1 MGLSCC
7 VCLLLALALAPL
19 GTGAWQCPRIPYSST
34 RNFSVPYVLPSL
46 DAGSPVQ
53 NVAVFTD
60 STAPVAIFVAIR
72 NRILLASPELHL
84 LSVLVTG
91 PVGSTECEICRL
103 CPTTTDGPKDMDNI
117 LLLLDPLEPWLYSC
131 GTAQHGL
138 CYQHQLEVQDGKVA
152 ITATH
157 CLYSAMGNSPASC
170 PDCVAS
176 PLGTSATVVGTSY
189 ASFFYLGSTINSSVA
204 AQYSPQSVSVRRLKG
219 TLDGFSD
226 DFQWLT
232 VLPQYQD
239 NYTIHYVHSFTDG
252 DHVYFLMVQPE
263 RPGSAA
269 YHTRLARLSTHERDL
284 RRYRELVLDCRFESK
299 RRRRRRSGEDDA
311 TRDVAYNVLQAAHAA
326 RPGAR
331 LARDLGIN
339 DTDTVLFGAFAESQP
354 ESRVPQHNSAVCAFP
369 LHLLNQ
375 AMEEGMEKCCGTGH
389 QPLLRG
395 LSFFQPVE
403 YCPHNVNLSA
413 PVTDTSCWNQ
423 PTLVPATS
431 HKVDLF
437 NGQLASVLLTS
448 IFVTALG
455 DVTVAHLGTVEGR
468 IFQMVLQ
475 RSSSYLLTL
484 ANFSLGEPGPVRGAM
499 GLQSH
504 SLFFAASTKVWR
516 LNVTGP
522 GCRHFS
528 TCQRCL
534 RAERFMGCG
543 WCGDGCTHRHECAGP
558 WVQDSCPP
566 VLTDFHPRSAPLQGW
581 TRVTLCGM
589 IFRSHSNPDPHY
601 SPPGTYRVAVGRR
614 GCTVLSGS
622 RNHRCAVVPG
632 AGNSSREGSGA
643 APQPTGD
650 PLSPPRR
657 PLPTSRRK
665 DFVNMLVC
673 VLEPGGP
680 MAVGGPADVVLTV
693 EEPAGPSSFR
703 VQGSATLGG
712 FVFVEPHVSDLHP
725 PFGPRGG
732 GTHLWLRGTHIS
744 AGSSWRVMVNGSECP
759 LIGQPRQGEGAIQC
773 TAPAASGLGAAWVAL
788 WIDGE
793 EFPAPL
799 PFQYRPDPFVSA
811 IVPSCS
817 YEGSMLTIIGTHLD
831 SVYRAKIH
839 FEASGVRTKVT
850 ECEGSQAPERLLCRS
865 PAFPF
870 ESNVEMMASGNLSV
884 LLDSATGR
892 WLFRLHYYPQPK
904 VFPLEQEG
912 APLRLKPG
920 DDEIEVHQLGLDV
933 VASCMNITMM
943 VGGRDCHPN
952 VLKNEVT
959 CRLPRELRLPPAGA
973 PVEVGIPRVGKPPGV
988 PHRIP
993 TEPLLPQICVNGA
1006 CEELGWV
1013 LPPATSL
1020 DLAASLALGTG
1031 VTFLLCCILAAVLL
1045 RWRWRKR
1052 GGMENLE
1059 LLVQPGRGNPPATTQ
1074 RPGVD
1079 YREVLVLPTA
1089 AGPGPVGPR
1098 ARFTSAGA
1106 GAGACAGAGMAG
1118 GGSPVPLLRA
1128 TSCCLEDLR
1137 SELLEEVKDILI
1149 PEERLITHRHQVI
1162 GKGHFGSV
1170 YHGTYTDPLLGDL
1183 HCAIK
1188 SLHRITDVEEV
1199 EEFLREGILMKS
1211 FHHPQVLS
1219 LLGVCLPRHGLPL
1232 VVLPYMRHGDLRH
1245 FIRAQERVGGYPG
1258 AGGTSPKVASLTTP
1272 TLQSPTVK
1280 DLIGFGLQVALG
1292 MEYLA
1297 QKKFVHRDLA
1307 ARNCMLDETLTVKVA
1322 DFGLARD
1329 VFGKEYYSIR
1339 QHRHAKLPVKW
1350 MALESLQTQ
1359 KFTTKSDV
1367 WSFGVLMWELLT
1379 RGASPYPGVDPY
1391 DMARYLLRG
1400 RRLPQPC
1407 HCPDTLYRV
1416 MLSCWAPAPEERP
1429 SFTGLVGELEHVLAT
1444 LEGKHYVNLA
1454 VTYVNLEHGPPFP
1467 PAPPGQLPN
1476 SKDEDE
1482 DNKEEEEE
1490 EEEE

>member
-1 MGLSCC
+1 MGLLCC
-7 VCLLLALALAPL
+7 VCLWLLFTLALL
-19 GTGAWQCPRIPYSST
+19 GAGAWQCPRIPYSST
-34 RNFSVPYVLPSL
+34 RNFSIPYTLPSL
-46 DAGSPVQ
+46 DAGSPIQ

-60 STAPVAIFVAIR
+60 SDSPVAAFVAVR
-72 NRILLASPELHL
+72 NRILLVSPELRL
-84 LSVLVTG
+84 LSVLITG
-91 PVGSTECEICRL
+91 PVGSATCEICRL
-103 CPTTTDGPKDMDNI
+103 CPATADGPEDTDNV

-157 CLYSAMGNSPASC
+157 CLYSAMGNSPAFC
-170 PDCVAS
+170 PDCVVS
-176 PLGTSATVVGTSY
+176 PLGTSATVVATSY
-189 ASFFYLGSTINSSVA
+189 ASDFYLGSTINSSVA
-204 AQYSPQSVSVRRLKG
+204 EWYSPQSVSIRRLKG
-219 TLDGFSD
+219 TLNGFSN

-232 VLPQYQD
+232 VLPQYRN
-239 NYTIHYVHSFTDG
+239 NYTIHYVHSFADG

-263 RPGSAA
+263 RPGSTV

-284 RRYRELVLDCRFESK
+284 RHYRELVLDCRFESK
-299 RRRRRRSGEDDA
+299 RRRRRSGEKDA
-311 TRDVAYNVLQAAHAA
+311 ERDIAYNVLQAAHAA

-354 ESRVPQHNSAVCAFP
+354 ESRVPQENSAVCAFP
-369 LHLLNQ
+369 LRLLNQ
-375 AMEEGMEKCCGTGH
+375 AMEEGMKKCCGTGH

-403 YCPHNVNLSA
+403 YCPQNVNLSA
-413 PVTDTSCWNQ
+413 PVVNTSCWNQ
-423 PTLVPATS
+423 PTLIPAAS

-437 NGQLASVLLTS
+437 NGQLTGVLLTS
-448 IFVTALG
+448 LFITAMG
-455 DVTVAHLGTVEGR
+455 DVTVAHLGTAEGR
-468 IFQMVLQ
+468 VFQMVLQ

-484 ANFSLGEPGPVRGAM
+484 SNFSLGEPGPVRGAM

-504 SLFFAASTKVWR
+504 SLFFTAGTKVWL

-543 WCGDGCTHRHECAGP
+543 WCGDGCRRHHECTGH

-566 VLTDFHPRSAPLQGW
+566 VLTDFHPRSAPLRGR

-589 IFRSHSNPDPHY
+589 TFRSHLDPDPSR
-601 SPPGTYRVAVGRR
+601 SPRGAYRVAVGRR
-614 GCTVLSGS
+614 GCTVL
-622 RNHRCAVVPG
+622 PG
-632 AGNSSREGSGA
+632 ESESY
-643 APQPTGD
+643 
-650 PLSPPRR
+650 R

-665 DFVNMLVC
+665 EFVDVLVC
-673 VLEPGGP
+673 ELEPGGP
-680 MAVGGPADVVLTV
+680 AAVGGPADVVLTV
-693 EEPAGPSSFR
+693 EEPTRPSGFR
-703 VQGSATLGG
+703 VYGSATLGG
-712 FVFVEPHVSDLHP
+712 FIFVEPHVSALHP

-732 GTHLWLRGTHIS
+732 GTHLSLDGKHLS
-744 AGSSWRVMVNGSECP
+744 AGSSWRVMVNGSECA
-759 LIGQPRQGEGAIQC
+759 LTGQPRQGNGTIQC
-773 TAPAASGLGAAWVAL
+773 TAPAAGGLGAARVAL

-793 EFPAPL
+793 EFPAPE
-799 PFQYRPDPFVSA
+799 PFQYRPDPTVSA
-811 IVPSCS
+811 IVPSCT
-817 YEGSMLTIIGTHLD
+817 YEGSLLTIVGTHLD
-831 SVYRAKIH
+831 SVYRAKIR
-839 FEASGVRTKVT
+839 FEAGGVITQAT
-850 ECEGSQAPERLLCRS
+850 ECKNPLAPDRLLCHS

-870 ESNVEMMASGNLSV
+870 ESKVEVVLGNLSV
-884 LLDSATGR
+884 LLDGADGR
-892 WLFRLHYYPQPK
+892 WLFRLRYYSRPK
-904 VFPLEQEG
+904 VFPLKQEG
-912 APLRLKPG
+912 RRLRLKPG
-920 DDEIEVHQLGLDV
+920 DDEIEQLGLDA
-933 VASCMNITMM
+933 VATCMNITMT
-943 VGGRDCHPN
+943 VGGQDCHPN

-959 CRLPRELRLPPAGA
+959 CRLPPELRLPPAGA
-973 PVEVGIPRVGKPPGV
+973 PVE
-988 PHRIP
+988 
-993 TEPLLPQICVNGA
+993 ICVNGA
-1006 CEELGWV
+1006 CEALGWV
-1013 LPPATSL
+1013 LSPPTSL

-1031 VTFLLCCILAAVLL
+1031 ITFLLCCVLAAVLF
-1045 RWRWRKR
+1045 RWRWKKGR
-1052 GGMENLE
+1052 GTENLE
-1059 LLVQPGRGNPPATTQ
+1059 LLAQPGRRDPPVTTQ

-1079 YREVLVLPTA
+1079 YREVLVLNTV
-1089 AGPGPVGPR
+1089 GTRGPVGPR
-1098 ARFTSAGA
+1098 TQVTSAGANGSAGA
-1106 GAGACAGAGMAG
+1106 GAAG
-1118 GGSPVPLLRA
+1118 GGSPMPLLRA

-1137 SELLEEVKDILI
+1137 PELLQEVKDILI
-1149 PEERLITHRHQVI
+1149 PEELLVIHRHQVI

-1183 HCAIK
+1183 HCAVK
-1188 SLHRITDVEEV
+1188 SLHRITDLEEV

-1232 VVLPYMRHGDLRH
+1232 VVLPYMRHGDLRQ
-1245 FIRAQERVGGYPG
+1245 FIRTQER
-1258 AGGTSPKVASLTTP
+1258 
-1272 TLQSPTVK
+1272 SPTVK
-1280 DLIGFGLQVALG
+1280 ELIGFGLQVALG

-1329 VFGKEYYSIR
+1329 VFGKEYYSIQ

-1379 RGASPYPGVDPY
+1379 RGASPYAGVDPY
-1391 DMARYLLRG
+1391 DMAHYLLQG
-1400 RRLPQPC
+1400 RRLPQPS

-1429 SFTGLVGELEHVLAT
+1429 SFTGLVGELERVLTT
-1444 LEGKHYVNLA
+1444 LDVEHYVNLT
-1454 VTYVNLEHGPPFP
+1454 VTYTNLDWGPPFP
-1467 PAPPGQLPN
+1467 PAPSGQLPD
-1476 SKDEDE
+1476 SEDE
-1482 DNKEEEEE
+1482 DKHNEEEEE
-1490 EEEE
+1490 EKEEEEDDNTSVC

>member
-1 MGLSCC
+1 MGPLCFL
-7 VCLLLALALAPL
+7 CLLLMLTLVPL
-19 GTGAWQCPRIPYSST
+19 GAGAWQCPRIPYSST

-53 NVAVFTD
+53 NVAVFTNP
-60 STAPVAIFVAIR
+60 SGTIAVFVAVR
-72 NRILLASPELHL
+72 NRILLASPELHI
-84 LSVLVTG
+84 LSALVTG
-91 PVGSTECEICRL
+91 PVGSAECEICHL
-103 CPTTTDGPKDMDNI
+103 CPATTKGPEDVDNV

-138 CYQHQLEVQDGKVA
+138 CYQHQLEVRDGKVT
-152 ITATH
+152 IATTR
-157 CLYSAMGNSPASC
+157 CLYSASGNNPESC

-176 PLGTSATVVGTSY
+176 PLGTTATVVATSY

-204 AQYSPQSVSVRRLKG
+204 AQYSPQSVSIRRLKG
-219 TLDGFSD
+219 TLDGFSK
-226 DFQWLT
+226 DFQQLT

-239 NYTIHYVHSFTDG
+239 NYTIHYVHSFEDG
-252 DHVYFLMVQPE
+252 NHVYLLTVQPE
-263 RPGSAA
+263 QPGSAT
-269 YHTRLARLSTHERDL
+269 YHTRLARLSTQEHDL
-284 RRYRELVLDCRFESK
+284 RHYRELVLDCRFESK
-299 RRRRRRSGEDDA
+299 RRRRRSSIEGDA
-311 TRDVAYNVLQAAHAA
+311 ERDVTYNVLQAAHATH
-326 RPGAR
+326 PGAR
-331 LARDLGIN
+331 LARELGIN

-354 ESRVPQHNSAVCAFP
+354 ESRVPREDSAVCAFP
-369 LHLLNQ
+369 LRLLNQ
-375 AMEEGMEKCCGTGH
+375 AMEEGMEKCCGIGH

-395 LSFFQPVE
+395 LSFFQPAV

-413 PVTDTSCWNQ
+413 AVVNTSCWDQ
-423 PTLVPATS
+423 PTLVPATFY
-431 HKVDLF
+431 KVDLF
-437 NGQLASVLLTS
+437 NGHLAGVLLTS

-455 DVTVAHLGTVEGR
+455 DVTVAHLGTAEGR

-499 GLQSH
+499 GLQNH
-504 SLFFAASTKVWR
+504 SLFFATGTKVWR

-543 WCGDGCTHRHECAGP
+543 WCGDGCTHRHECSGL

-566 VLTDFHPRSAPLQGW
+566 VLTDFHPRSAPLQGR

-589 IFRSHSNPDPHY
+589 TFRSHLDPDPSR
-601 SPPGTYRVAVGRR
+601 SPPSTYWVTVGQR
-614 GCTVLSGS
+614 GCTVLPEES
-622 RNHRCAVVPG
+622 R
-632 AGNSSREGSGA
+632 S
-643 APQPTGD
+643 
-650 PLSPPRR
+650 LR

-665 DFVNMLVC
+665 DFVDVLVC
-673 VLEPGGP
+673 ELEPGGP
-680 MAVGGPADVVLTV
+680 IAVGGPADVMLTV
-693 EEPAGPSSFR
+693 EEPAGPSGFH
-703 VQGSATLGG
+703 VHGSATLSG
-712 FVFVEPHVSDLHP
+712 FMFVEPHISTLHP
-725 PFGPRGG
+725 PFGPRRG
-732 GTHLWLRGTHIS
+732 GTHLLLHGTNLS
-744 AGSSWRVMVNGSECP
+744 AGNSWRVMVNGSECP
-759 LIGQPRQGEGAIQC
+759 LAGEPRQSDGVIRC
-773 TAPAASGLGAAWVAL
+773 TAPAADGLGAAWVAL

-793 EFPAPL
+793 KFPAPL

-817 YEGSMLTIIGTHLD
+817 YEGSMLTIMGTHLD
-831 SVYRAKIH
+831 SVYRAKIR
-839 FEASGVRTKVT
+839 FEASAVRTEAT
-850 ECEGSQAPERLLCRS
+850 ECESPWAPERLLCRS
-865 PAFPF
+865 PDFSF
-870 ESNVEMMASGNLSV
+870 ESEVETTLGNLSV
-884 LLDSATGR
+884 LLDGTASR
-892 WLFRLHYYPQPK
+892 WVFRLRYYSRPK
-904 VFPLEQEG
+904 VFPLEKDG
-912 APLRLKPG
+912 GRLRLKPG
-920 DDEIEVHQLGLDV
+920 EDEIEVHQLGLDA
-933 VASCMNITMM
+933 VATCMNITMT
-943 VGGRDCHPN
+943 VGSRDCHPN

-959 CRLPRELRLPPAGA
+959 CRLPRDLRLPPDGA
-973 PVEVGIPRVGKPPGV
+973 PVE
-988 PHRIP
+988 
-993 TEPLLPQICVNGA
+993 ICVNGI
-1006 CEELGWV
+1006 CEVLGWV
-1013 LPPATSL
+1013 LPAATSL
-1020 DLAASLALGTG
+1020 DLAASLALGS
-1031 VTFLLCCILAAVLL
+1031 VTFLVCCILAAVLL

-1052 GGMENLE
+1052 RGTENLE
-1059 LLVQPGRGNPPATTQ
+1059 LLAQPGRSDPPATTQ

-1089 AGPGPVGPR
+1089 GSPGPVGPR
-1098 ARFTSAGA
+1098 ARFAS
-1106 GAGACAGAGMAG
+1106 AGAGMAG

-1128 TSCCLEDLR
+1128 TSCCLEDLPP
-1137 SELLEEVKDILI
+1137 ELLEEVKDILI
-1149 PEERLITHRHQVI
+1149 PEEQLITHRHQVI

-1170 YHGTYTDPLLGDL
+1170 YHGTYMDPLLGEL

-1188 SLHRITDVEEV
+1188 SLHRITDLEEV

-1245 FIRAQERVGGYPG
+1245 FIRTQER
-1258 AGGTSPKVASLTTP
+1258 
-1272 TLQSPTVK
+1272 SPTVK

-1329 VFGKEYYSIR
+1329 VFGKEYYSIQ

-1379 RGASPYPGVDPY
+1379 RGASPYPEVDPY
-1391 DMARYLLRG
+1391 DMTRYLLRG

-1407 HCPDTLYRV
+1407 HCPNTLYRV

-1429 SFTGLVGELEHVLAT
+1429 SFTGLVGELKHILAT
-1444 LEGKHYVNLA
+1444 LEGEHYVNLA
-1454 VTYVNLEHGPPFP
+1454 VTYINLEHVPPFP
-1467 PAPPGQLPN
+1467 PVPLGQLPN
-1476 SKDEDE
+1476 SEDEDE
-1482 DNKEEEEE
+1482 DNKEDE
-1490 EEEE
+1490 

>member
-1 MGLSCC
+1 MGLLCHA
-7 VCLLLALALAPL
+7 CLLLALTLAPL
-19 GTGAWQCPRIPYSST
+19 GTSTWECPRIPYSST
-34 RNFSVPYVLPSL
+34 RNFSVPYTLPSL

-53 NVAVFTD
+53 NVAIFTD
-60 STAPVAIFVAIR
+60 STGPAAIFVAVR
-72 NRILLASPELHL
+72 NRILLASLELHL
-84 LSVLVTG
+84 LSVLITG
-91 PVGSTECEICRL
+91 PVGSAECEICHL
-103 CPTTTDGPKDMDNI
+103 CPAATDGPEDTDNV

-131 GTAQHGL
+131 GMTQHGL

-157 CLYSAMGNSPASC
+157 CLYSATGNRPMSC

-176 PLGTSATVVGTSY
+176 PLGTSATVVATSY

-232 VLPQYQD
+232 VLPRYRD
-239 NYTIHYVHSFTDG
+239 NYTIHYIHSFTDG
-252 DHVYFLMVQPE
+252 DHVYFLTVQPE
-263 RPGSAA
+263 RPGSSV

-284 RRYRELVLDCRFESK
+284 RHYRELVLDCRFESK
-299 RRRRRRSGEDDA
+299 RRRRSSEEDA
-311 TRDVAYNVLQAAHAA
+311 ARDIAYNVLQAAHAT
-326 RPGAR
+326 RPGTR
-331 LARDLGIN
+331 LAHDLGIN
-339 DTDTVLFGAFAESQP
+339 DTDMVLFGAFAESQP
-354 ESRVPQHNSAVCAFP
+354 ESRVPREDSAVCAFP

-389 QPLLRG
+389 QSLLRG

-413 PVTDTSCWNQ
+413 PVANTSCWDQ
-423 PTLVPATS
+423 PTLIPTTS
-431 HKVDLF
+431 RKVDLF
-437 NGQLASVLLTS
+437 NGHLAGVLLTS

-455 DVTVAHLGTVEGR
+455 DVTVAHLGTAEGR

-499 GLQSH
+499 GLQNH
-504 SLFFAASTKVWR
+504 LLFFTAGTKVWR

-534 RAERFMGCG
+534 RAEHFMGCG
-543 WCGDGCTHRHECAGP
+543 WCGDGCTRRHECAGP

-566 VLTDFHPRSAPLQGW
+566 ILTDFHPRNAPLRGQ

-589 IFRSHSNPDPHY
+589 TFRSHLDPDPRH
-601 SPPGTYRVAVGRR
+601 SPPGTYRVAVGQR
-614 GCTVLSGS
+614 GCAVLPEES
-622 RNHRCAVVPG
+622 RSH
-632 AGNSSREGSGA
+632 
-643 APQPTGD
+643 
-650 PLSPPRR
+650 R
-657 PLPTSRRK
+657 PLPNSRHK
-665 DFVNMLVC
+665 DFVDVLVC
-673 VLEPGGP
+673 ELEPGGLT
-680 MAVGGPADVVLTV
+680 ATGGLADVVLTV
-693 EEPAGPSSFR
+693 EEPARPSGFY
-703 VQGSATLGG
+703 VHGSATLSG
-712 FVFVEPHVSDLHP
+712 FVFVDPHIRTLHP
-725 PFGPRGG
+725 LFGPQGG
-732 GTHLWLRGTHIS
+732 GTHLSLHGTHLS

-759 LIGQPRQGEGAIQC
+759 LVRQPRQGDEVIWC
-773 TAPAASGLGAAWVAL
+773 TAPTASGLGAAWVAL

-793 EFPAPL
+793 EFPAPQ

-811 IVPSCS
+811 IIPSCS

-831 SVYRAKIH
+831 SVYRTKIH
-839 FEASGVRTKVT
+839 FEASGVKTKAT
-850 ECEGSQAPERLLCRS
+850 ECEDPQAPGQVLCRS

-870 ESNVEMMASGNLSV
+870 ESKVEMAPGNLSV
-884 LLDSATGR
+884 LLDGAAGR
-892 WLFRLHYYPQPK
+892 WLFRLCYYPQPK
-904 VFPLEQEG
+904 VFPLDQEG
-912 APLRLKPG
+912 RHLRLKPG
-920 DDEIEVHQLGLDV
+920 DDEIEVHQLGLDT
-933 VASCMNITMM
+933 VATCMNITMT
-943 VGGRDCHPN
+943 VGGQDCYPT

-959 CRLPRELRLPPAGA
+959 CRLPRELRLTPAGA
-973 PVEVGIPRVGKPPGV
+973 PVE
-988 PHRIP
+988 
-993 TEPLLPQICVNGA
+993 ICVNGA
-1006 CEELGWV
+1006 CKALGWV
-1013 LPPATSL
+1013 LPPAFSL
-1020 DLAASLALGTG
+1020 DLATSLALGTG
-1031 VTFLLCCILAAVLL
+1031 ITFLVCCILATVLL
-1045 RWRWRKR
+1045 CWRWRKQ
-1052 GGMENLE
+1052 GGTENLE
-1059 LLVQPGRGNPPATTQ
+1059 LLVHPSHSDPPATTQ
-1074 RPGVD
+1074 HPGVD

-1089 AGPGPVGPR
+1089 GSPGPVGLR
-1098 ARFTSAGA
+1098 AHFAGA
-1106 GAGACAGAGMAG
+1106 SAGAGMAG
-1118 GGSPVPLLRA
+1118 GGSPVPLLRP

-1137 SELLEEVKDILI
+1137 LELLEEVKDILI
-1149 PEERLITHRHQVI
+1149 PEERLVTHCHQVI

-1170 YHGTYTDPLLGDL
+1170 YHGTYVDPLLGDI
-1183 HCAIK
+1183 HCAVK

-1245 FIRAQERVGGYPG
+1245 FIRTQE
-1258 AGGTSPKVASLTTP
+1258 
-1272 TLQSPTVK
+1272 QSPTVK

-1329 VFGKEYYSIR
+1329 VFGKEYYSIQ

-1379 RGASPYPGVDPY
+1379 RGASPYSGVDPY
-1391 DMARYLLRG
+1391 DMARYLLQG
-1400 RRLPQPC
+1400 RRLPQPQ
-1407 HCPDTLYRV
+1407 HCPDTLV

-1429 SFTGLVGELEHVLAT
+1429 SFTGLVGELERVLAT
-1444 LEGKHYVNLA
+1444 LEGEHYVNLA
-1454 VTYVNLEHGPPFP
+1454 VTYVNLECGPPFP
-1467 PAPPGQLPN
+1467 PASPGQLPN
-1476 SKDEDE
+1476 GEDEDK

-1490 EEEE
+1490 KEEEEMEDTALC

>member
-1 MGLSCC
+1 MGLLCHA
-7 VCLLLALALAPL
+7 CLLLALALAPL
-19 GTGAWQCPRIPYSST
+19 GAGTWQCPRIPYSST
-34 RNFSVPYVLPSL
+34 RNFSVPYTLPSL

-53 NVAVFTD
+53 NVAIFAD
-60 STAPVAIFVAIR
+60 STGPAAIFVAVR
-72 NRILLASPELHL
+72 NRILLASLELRL
-84 LSVLVTG
+84 LSVLITG
-91 PVGSTECEICRL
+91 PVGSAECEICHL
-103 CPTTTDGPKDMDNI
+103 CPAATDSPEDTDNV

-131 GTAQHGL
+131 GTARHGL
-138 CYQHQLEVQDGKVA
+138 CYQHQLEVRNGEVA
-152 ITATH
+152 ITTTR
-157 CLYSAMGNSPASC
+157 CLYSATGNRPTSC

-176 PLGTSATVVGTSY
+176 PLGTSATVVATSY

-204 AQYSPQSVSVRRLKG
+204 AQYSPQSVSIRRLKG

-232 VLPQYQD
+232 VLPRYRD
-239 NYTIHYVHSFTDG
+239 NYTIHYVHSFANG
-252 DHVYFLMVQPE
+252 DHVYFLTVQPE
-263 RPGSAA
+263 QLGSAA
-269 YHTRLARLSTHERDL
+269 YHTRLVRLSTHERDL

-299 RRRRRRSGEDDA
+299 RRRRRSNEEDA
-311 TRDVAYNVLQAAHAA
+311 ERDVTYNVLQAAHAA
-326 RPGAR
+326 QPGAR

-339 DTDTVLFGAFAESQP
+339 DTDMVLFGAFAESRP
-354 ESRVPQHNSAVCAFP
+354 ESQVPREDSAVCAFP

-403 YCPHNVNLSA
+403 YCPQNVNLSA
-413 PVTDTSCWNQ
+413 PVANTSCWDQ
-423 PTLVPATS
+423 PTLVPAAS

-437 NGQLASVLLTS
+437 NRHLAGVLLTS
-448 IFVTALG
+448 IFVTTLG
-455 DVTVAHLGTVEGR
+455 DVTVAHLGTAEGR
-468 IFQMVLQ
+468 VFQMVLQ

-484 ANFSLGEPGPVRGAM
+484 ANFSLGEPGPVRGAL

-504 SLFFAASTKVWR
+504 SLFFTAGTKVWR

-534 RAERFMGCG
+534 QAERFMGCG
-543 WCGDGCTHRHECAGP
+543 WCGDGCTRRHECTGP

-566 VLTDFHPRSAPLQGW
+566 VLTDFHPRSAPLRGR

-589 IFRSHSNPDPHY
+589 MFRSHLDPDPRRS
-601 SPPGTYRVAVGRR
+601 SPGAYRVAVGQR
-614 GCTVLSGS
+614 GCTVLPEES
-622 RNHRCAVVPG
+622 RSH
-632 AGNSSREGSGA
+632 
-643 APQPTGD
+643 
-650 PLSPPRR
+650 R
-657 PLPTSRRK
+657 PLPTSRHK
-665 DFVNMLVC
+665 DFVDVLVC
-673 VLEPGGP
+673 ELEPGGP
-680 MAVGGPADVVLTV
+680 TAMGGPADVVLTV
-693 EEPAGPSSFR
+693 EEPAGPSGFR
-703 VQGSATLGG
+703 VHGSATLSG
-712 FVFVEPHVSDLHP
+712 FVFVEPHISTLHP
-725 PFGPRGG
+725 PFGPQGG
-732 GTHLWLRGTHIS
+732 GTHLSLRGTHLS
-744 AGSSWRVMVNGSECP
+744 AGSSWWVMVNGSECP
-759 LIGQPRQGEGAIQC
+759 LAGQPRQGDGAIRC

-793 EFPAPL
+793 EFPAPVL
-799 PFQYRPDPFVSA
+799 FQYRPDPFVSA

-831 SVYRAKIH
+831 SVYRTKIR
-839 FEASGVRTKVT
+839 FEASGMRTEAT
-850 ECEGSQAPERLLCRS
+850 ECEEPRAPEQLLCRS

-870 ESNVEMMASGNLSV
+870 ESKVETAPGNLSV
-884 LLDSATGR
+884 LLDGAAGH
-892 WLFRLHYYPQPK
+892 WLFRLRYYPQPK

-912 APLRLKPG
+912 GRLRLKPG
-920 DDEIEVHQLGLDV
+920 EDEIEVHQLGLDT
-933 VASCMNITMM
+933 VATCMNITMT
-943 VGGRDCHPN
+943 VEGQDCHPN

-959 CRLPRELRLPPAGA
+959 CRLPRKLRLPPAGA
-973 PVEVGIPRVGKPPGV
+973 PVE
-988 PHRIP
+988 
-993 TEPLLPQICVNGA
+993 ICVNGA
-1006 CEELGWV
+1006 CEVLGWV
-1013 LPPATSL
+1013 LPPTASL

-1031 VTFLLCCILAAVLL
+1031 LTFLVCCVLAAVLL
-1045 RWRWRKR
+1045 RWRWRKQR
-1052 GGMENLE
+1052 GTENLE
-1059 LLVQPGRGNPPATTQ
+1059 LLVQSSRSDPPATTQ
-1074 RPGVD
+1074 RPGID

-1089 AGPGPVGPR
+1089 GSPGLVGPR
-1098 ARFTSAGA
+1098 AHFAGA
-1106 GAGACAGAGMAG
+1106 DAGMAG

-1128 TSCCLEDLR
+1128 TSCCLEDLQP
-1137 SELLEEVKDILI
+1137 ELLEEVKDILI

-1170 YHGTYTDPLLGDL
+1170 YHGTYRDPLLGDL
-1183 HCAIK
+1183 HCAVK

-1245 FIRAQERVGGYPG
+1245 FIRAQER
-1258 AGGTSPKVASLTTP
+1258 
-1272 TLQSPTVK
+1272 SPTVK

-1379 RGASPYPGVDPY
+1379 RGASP
-1391 DMARYLLRG
+1391 ARCLLRG
-1400 RRLPQPC
+1400 RRLPQPH
-1407 HCPDTLYRV
+1407 HCPDTLYGV

-1429 SFTGLVGELEHVLAT
+1429 SFTGLVGELERVLAT

-1454 VTYVNLEHGPPFP
+1454 VTYVNLECGPPFP
-1467 PAPPGQLPN
+1467 PAPPGQLPDGE
-1476 SKDEDE
+1476 DEDE
-1482 DNKEEEEE
+1482 DNKEDEE
-1490 EEEE
+1490 

>member
-1 MGLSCC
+1 MGLLCC
-7 VCLLLALALAPL
+7 VCLWLLLALAPL
-19 GTGAWQCPRIPYSST
+19 SAYAWQCPRIPYSST
-34 RNFSVPYVLPSL
+34 RNFSIPYTLPSL
-46 DAGSPVQ
+46 DAGSPIQ

-60 STAPVAIFVAIR
+60 SDGLVAVFVAVR
-72 NRILLASPELHL
+72 NRILLVSPELRL
-84 LSVLVTG
+84 LSVLITG
-91 PVGSTECEICRL
+91 PVGNAKCEICRL
-103 CPTTTDGPKDMDNI
+103 CPATTDGPEDTDNV

-157 CLYSAMGNSPASC
+157 CLYSAMGNSPAFC

-176 PLGTSATVVGTSY
+176 PLGTSATVVATSY

-204 AQYSPQSVSVRRLKG
+204 AQYSPQSVSIRRLKG
-219 TLDGFSD
+219 TLDGFSN

-232 VLPQYQD
+232 VLPQYRN
-239 NYTIHYVHSFTDG
+239 NYTIHYVHSFADG

-263 RPGSAA
+263 RPGSTV

-299 RRRRRRSGEDDA
+299 RRRRRSSEEDA
-311 TRDVAYNVLQAAHAA
+311 ERDIAYNVLQAAHTA

-339 DTDTVLFGAFAESQP
+339 DTDTVLFGAFAESRP
-354 ESRVPQHNSAVCAFP
+354 ESRVPRENSAVCAFP
-369 LHLLNQ
+369 LRLLNQ

-413 PVTDTSCWNQ
+413 PVANTRCWDQ
-423 PTLVPATS
+423 PTLIPAAS

-437 NGQLASVLLTS
+437 NGQLTSVLLTS
-448 IFVTALG
+448 IFVTAMQ
-455 DVTVAHLGTVEGR
+455 DVTVAHLGTAEGR

-484 ANFSLGEPGPVRGAM
+484 SNFSLGEPGPVRGAM
-499 GLQSH
+499 GLQS
-504 SLFFAASTKVWR
+504 LFFTAGTKVSGGSEGHRAGMELRVPPSPPLHPQVWL

-543 WCGDGCTHRHECAGP
+543 WCGDGCRRRHECAGS
-558 WVQDSCPP
+558 WVLDKCPP
-566 VLTDFHPRSAPLQGW
+566 VLTDFHPRSAPLRGR

-589 IFRSHSNPDPHY
+589 TFRSRLDPDPSR
-601 SPPGTYRVAVGRR
+601 SPPGAYQVTVGRR
-614 GCTVLSGS
+614 GCTVLPEESES
-622 RNHRCAVVPG
+622 Y
-632 AGNSSREGSGA
+632 
-643 APQPTGD
+643 
-650 PLSPPRR
+650 R

-665 DFVNMLVC
+665 EFVDVLVC
-673 VLEPGGP
+673 ELEPGGP
-680 MAVGGPADVVLTV
+680 AAVKGPADVVLTV
-693 EEPAGPSSFR
+693 EEPTRPSGFR
-703 VQGSATLGG
+703 VCGSATLGG
-712 FVFVEPHVSDLHP
+712 FVFVEPHVSALHP

-732 GTHLWLRGTHIS
+732 GTHLSLNGSHLS
-744 AGSSWRVMVNGSECP
+744 AGSSWRVMVNGSKCA
-759 LIGQPRQGEGAIQC
+759 LTGQPRQGNGTIRC
-773 TAPAASGLGAAWVAL
+773 TAPAAGGLGAARVAL

-793 EFPAPL
+793 EFPAPV
-799 PFQYRPDPFVSA
+799 PFQYRPDPTVSA
-811 IVPSCS
+811 IVPGCS
-817 YEGSMLTIIGTHLD
+817 YEDSLLTIIGTHLD
-831 SVYRAKIH
+831 SVYRAKIR
-839 FEASGVRTKVT
+839 FEAGGVITQAT
-850 ECEGSQAPERLLCRS
+850 ECEDPLAPERLLCHG

-870 ESNVEMMASGNLSV
+870 ESNVEVVPGNLSV
-884 LLDSATGR
+884 LLDGSDGR
-892 WLFRLHYYPQPK
+892 WLFRLRYYSRPK
-904 VFPLEQEG
+904 IFPLKQEG
-912 APLRLKPG
+912 GRFRLKPG
-920 DDEIEVHQLGLDV
+920 DDEIEVHQLGLDA
-933 VASCMNITMM
+933 VATCMNITMT

-959 CRLPRELRLPPAGA
+959 CRLPRELRLPPTGA
-973 PVEVGIPRVGKPPGV
+973 PVE
-988 PHRIP
+988 
-993 TEPLLPQICVNGA
+993 ICVNGA
-1006 CEELGWV
+1006 CEALGWV
-1013 LPPATSL
+1013 LSPPTSL

-1031 VTFLLCCILAAVLL
+1031 IIFLVCCILAAVLF

-1052 GGMENLE
+1052 RGTENLE
-1059 LLVQPGRGNPPATTQ
+1059 LLAQPGRSDPPVTIQ
-1074 RPGVD
+1074 GPGID
-1079 YREVLVLPTA
+1079 YREVLVLDTA
-1089 AGPGPVGPR
+1089 GTPGSVGPR
-1098 ARFTSAGA
+1098 TRVTSASANGSAGA
-1106 GAGACAGAGMAG
+1106 GAAG
-1118 GGSPVPLLRA
+1118 GGSPMPLLRA
-1128 TSCCLEDLR
+1128 ISCCLEDLR
-1137 SELLEEVKDILI
+1137 PELLEEVKDILI
-1149 PEERLITHRHQVI
+1149 PEERLVTHHHQVI

-1183 HCAIK
+1183 HCAVK
-1188 SLHRITDVEEV
+1188 SLHRITDLEEV

-1232 VVLPYMRHGDLRH
+1232 VVLPYMRHGDLRQ
-1245 FIRAQERVGGYPG
+1245 FIRAQER
-1258 AGGTSPKVASLTTP
+1258 
-1272 TLQSPTVK
+1272 SPTVK
-1280 DLIGFGLQVALG
+1280 ELIGFGLQVALG

-1297 QKKFVHRDLA
+1297 RKKFVHRDLA

-1379 RGASPYPGVDPY
+1379 RGASPYAGVDPY

-1400 RRLPQPC
+1400 RRLPQPS
-1407 HCPDTLYRV
+1407 HCPDNLYRV
-1416 MLSCWAPAPEERP
+1416 MLSCWAPAPEDRP
-1429 SFTGLVGELEHVLAT
+1429 SFTGLVGELERVLAT
-1444 LEGKHYVNLA
+1444 LDGEHYVNLA
-1454 VTYVNLEHGPPFP
+1454 VTYISLDWGPPFP
-1467 PAPPGQLPN
+1467 PAPPGQLPD
-1476 SKDEDE
+1476 SEDE
-1482 DNKEEEEE
+1482 DKDNEEEEE
-1490 EEEE
+1490 EKEEE

>member
-1 MGLSCC
+1 MELLCHM
-7 VCLLLALALAPL
+7 CLLLVFTLVPL
-19 GTGAWQCPRIPYSST
+19 DAGAWQCPRIPYSST
-34 RNFSVPYVLPSL
+34 RNFSVPYTLPSL

-53 NVAVFTD
+53 NVAIFTD
-60 STAPVAIFVAIR
+60 SNGPAAIFVAIR
-72 NRILLASPELHL
+72 NRILVASPELRL

-91 PVGSTECEICRL
+91 PVGSAECEICRL
-103 CPTTTDGPKDMDNI
+103 CPDAAGGPEDSDNV

-138 CYQHQLEVQDGKVA
+138 CYQHQLEVWNGEVA
-152 ITATH
+152 ITTTH
-157 CLYSAMGNSPASC
+157 CLYTATGNSPVSC

-176 PLGTSATVVGTSY
+176 PLGTSATVVATSY

-204 AQYSPQSVSVRRLKG
+204 ARYSPQSVSVRRLKG

-232 VLPQYQD
+232 VLPQYRD

-252 DHVYFLMVQPE
+252 DHVYFLTVQPE
-263 RPGSAA
+263 WPGSAT
-269 YHTRLARLSTHERDL
+269 YHTRLARLSTHEHNL
-284 RRYRELVLDCRFESK
+284 HRYRELVLDCRFESK
-299 RRRRRRSGEDDA
+299 RRRRRRGSGEGDA
-311 TRDVAYNVLQAAHAA
+311 ERDIAYNVLQAAHAA
-326 RPGAR
+326 RPGTR

-339 DTDTVLFGAFAESQP
+339 NTDTVLFGAFAESQP
-354 ESRVPQHNSAVCAFP
+354 ESWLPREDSAVCAFP

-389 QPLLRG
+389 RPLLRG

-413 PVTDTSCWNQ
+413 PVTDTSCWNK
-423 PTLVPATS
+423 PTLIPAAS

-437 NGQLASVLLTS
+437 NGHLTGVLLTS

-455 DVTVAHLGTVEGR
+455 DVTVAHLGTEEGR
-468 IFQMVLQ
+468 VFQMVLQ

-504 SLFFAASTKVWR
+504 SLFFTAGTKVWQ
-516 LNVTGP
+516 LNITGP

-534 RAERFMGCG
+534 QAERFMGCG
-543 WCGDGCTHRHECAGP
+543 WCGDSCRRQHECHSP
-558 WVQDSCPP
+558 WIQDSCPP
-566 VLTDFHPRSAPLQGW
+566 HLTDFHPRSAPLRGR

-589 IFRSHSNPDPHY
+589 TFRSHLDPDPHH
-601 SPPGTYRVAVGRR
+601 SPPSAYRVAVGQRS
-614 GCTVLSGS
+614 CTVLPEESKS
-622 RNHRCAVVPG
+622 H
-632 AGNSSREGSGA
+632 
-643 APQPTGD
+643 
-650 PLSPPRR
+650 R

-665 DFVNMLVC
+665 EFVDVLVC
-673 VLEPGGP
+673 ELDPGGP
-680 MAVGGPADVVLTV
+680 AVVAGPADVVLTV

-703 VQGSATLGG
+703 VHGSATLGG
-712 FVFVEPHVSDLHP
+712 FFFVEPRVSALHP
-725 PFGPRGG
+725 PFGPLGG
-732 GTHLWLRGTHIS
+732 GTHLSLHGTHLS
-744 AGSSWRVMVNGSECP
+744 AGSSWQVMVNSSECP
-759 LIGQPRQGEGAIQC
+759 LTEQPRQGDRAIRC
-773 TAPAASGLGAAWVAL
+773 MAPAASGLGTAQVSL

-799 PFQYRPDPFVSA
+799 PFQYRPNPSVSA

-817 YEGSMLTIIGTHLD
+817 YEGSVLTVIGTHLD
-831 SVYRAKIH
+831 SVYHAKIR
-839 FEASGVRTKVT
+839 FEAGGVRTEAM
-850 ECEGSQAPERLLCRS
+850 ECRGPRAPERLLCHS

-870 ESNVEMMASGNLSV
+870 ESKVETALGNLSV
-884 LLDSATGR
+884 LLDSATDH
-892 WLFRLHYYPQPK
+892 WLFRLRYYPRPQ
-904 VFPLEQEG
+904 VFPFEQEG
-912 APLRLKPG
+912 GRLRLKPG
-920 DDEIEVHQLGLDV
+920 DDEIEVHQLGLDA
-933 VASCMNITMM
+933 VATCVNITMT
-943 VGGRDCHPN
+943 VGERDCHPN

-959 CRLPRELRLPPAGA
+959 CRLPRELHLSPSGA
-973 PVEVGIPRVGKPPGV
+973 PVK
-988 PHRIP
+988 
-993 TEPLLPQICVNGA
+993 ICVNNA

-1013 LPPATSL
+1013 LPAATSL
-1020 DLAASLALGTG
+1020 DMAASLALGTG
-1031 VTFLLCCILAAVLL
+1031 VTFLLCCILAAVLF
-1045 RWRWRKR
+1045 RWHWRKR
-1052 GGMENLE
+1052 GGTENLE
-1059 LLVQPGRGNPPATTQ
+1059 LLVQPGRRDIPATTQ

-1089 AGPGPVGPR
+1089 GSPGPVGPR
-1098 ARFTSAGA
+1098 ARFTSAS
-1106 GAGACAGAGMAG
+1106 AGAGMAS
-1118 GGSPVPLLRA
+1118 GGSPMPLLRA
-1128 TSCCLEDLR
+1128 TSYCLEDLR
-1137 SELLEEVKDILI
+1137 PELLEEVKDILI
-1149 PEERLITHRHQVI
+1149 PEDRLITHRNQVI

-1170 YHGTYTDPLLGDL
+1170 YHGTYMDPLLGDL
-1183 HCAIK
+1183 HCAVK
-1188 SLHRITDVEEV
+1188 SLHRITDLEEV

-1245 FIRAQERVGGYPG
+1245 FIRTQE
-1258 AGGTSPKVASLTTP
+1258 K
-1272 TLQSPTVK
+1272 SPTVK

-1297 QKKFVHRDLA
+1297 EKKFVHRDLA

-1329 VFGKEYYSIR
+1329 VFGKEYYSIQ

-1391 DMARYLLRG
+1391 DMTRYLLRG

-1407 HCPDTLYRV
+1407 HCPDSLYEV
-1416 MLSCWAPAPEERP
+1416 MLSCWTPVPEERP
-1429 SFTGLVGELEHVLAT
+1429 SFLELVSELERVLAT
-1444 LEGKHYVNLA
+1444 LEGEHYVNLA
-1454 VTYVNLEHGPPFP
+1454 VTYVNLERGPPFP
-1467 PAPPGQLPN
+1467 PAPPGQLP
-1476 SKDEDE
+1476 DGEE
-1482 DNKEEEEE
+1482 ETEEEEE
-1490 EEEE
+1490 EDTAVC

>member
-1 MGLSCC
+1 RIFVPPLPMGLSRRA
-7 VCLLLALALAPL
+7 CLLLALALAPL
-19 GTGAWQCPRIPYSST
+19 GADTWQCPRIPYSST
-34 RNFSVPYVLPSL
+34 RNFSVPYTLPGL

-53 NVAVFTD
+53 NVAVFAD
-60 STAPVAIFVAIR
+60 SAGPAAVFVAIR
-72 NRILLASPELHL
+72 NRILLASPELRL

-91 PVGSTECEICRL
+91 PVGSAECEICRL
-103 CPTTTDGPKDMDNI
+103 CPAAADGPEDTDNV

-131 GTAQHGL
+131 GTARHGL
-138 CYQHQLEVQDGKVA
+138 CYQHQLEVRDGKVA
-152 ITATH
+152 ITTTR
-157 CLYSAMGNSPASC
+157 CLYSATGNGPASC

-176 PLGTSATVVGTSY
+176 PLGTSATVVATSY

-204 AQYSPQSVSVRRLKG
+204 ARYSPQSVSVRRLKG

-232 VLPQYQD
+232 VLPQYRD
-239 NYTIHYVHSFTDG
+239 NYTIHYVHSFADG
-252 DHVYFLMVQPE
+252 DHVYFLTVQQE

-299 RRRRRRSGEDDA
+299 RRRRRRRRGGEEDA
-311 TRDVAYNVLQAAHAA
+311 ERDVAYNVLQAAHAA

-339 DTDTVLFGAFAESQP
+339 DTDTVLFGAFAESRL
-354 ESRVPQHNSAVCAFP
+354 ESRVPREDSAVCAFP
-369 LHLLNQ
+369 LRLLNQ
-375 AMEEGMEKCCGTGH
+375 AIEEGMEKCCGTGH
-389 QPLLRG
+389 RPLLRG

-403 YCPHNVNLSA
+403 YCPHN
-413 PVTDTSCWNQ
+413 
-423 PTLVPATS
+423 
-431 HKVDLF
+431 
-437 NGQLASVLLTS
+437 
-448 IFVTALG
+448 
-455 DVTVAHLGTVEGR
+455 
-468 IFQMVLQ
+468 
-475 RSSSYLLTL
+475 
-484 ANFSLGEPGPVRGAM
+484 
-499 GLQSH
+499 
-504 SLFFAASTKVWR
+504 VWR

-543 WCGDGCTHRHECAGP
+543 WCGDGCARRHECAGP

-566 VLTDFHPRSAPLQGW
+566 VLTDFHPRSAPLRGR

-589 IFRSHSNPDPHY
+589 TFRSHSDLYPRR
-601 SPPGTYRVAVGRR
+601 SPPGAYRVAVGRR
-614 GCTVLSGS
+614 GCTVLPEESKS
-622 RNHRCAVVPG
+622 H
-632 AGNSSREGSGA
+632 
-643 APQPTGD
+643 
-650 PLSPPRR
+650 R

-665 DFVNMLVC
+665 DFVDVLVC
-673 VLEPGGP
+673 ELEPGGP
-680 MAVGGPADVVLTV
+680 TAAGGPASVVLTV

-703 VQGSATLGG
+703 VHGSATLGG
-712 FVFVEPHVSDLHP
+712 FAFVEPHVSALHP

-732 GTHLWLRGTHIS
+732 GTHLSLRGTHLS

-759 LIGQPRQGEGAIQC
+759 LAGQPRY
-773 TAPAASGLGAAWVAL
+773 APALPPPGTAGSLFL
-788 WIDGE
+788 
-793 EFPAPL
+793 APL
-799 PFQYRPDPFVSA
+799 PFQYRPDPFISA
-811 IVPSCS
+811 VVPSCS
-817 YEGSMLTIIGTHLD
+817 YEGSILTVIGTHLD
-831 SVYRAKIH
+831 SVYRAKIR
-839 FEASGVRTKVT
+839 FQAGGVRTEAVVS
-850 ECEGSQAPERLLCRS
+850 ECEGPRAPERLLCRS

-870 ESNVEMMASGNLSV
+870 ESKVETAPGNLSV
-884 LLDSATGR
+884 LLDGAAGR
-892 WLFRLHYYPQPK
+892 QLFRLPGVGEGGGSRCRDPRAQGA
-904 VFPLEQEG
+904 VSEQ
-912 APLRLKPG
+912 
-920 DDEIEVHQLGLDV
+920 QLGLDA
-933 VASCMNITMM
+933 VATCMNITMT

-973 PVEVGIPRVGKPPGV
+973 P
-988 PHRIP
+988 
-993 TEPLLPQICVNGA
+993 PLLAQICMNGA
-1006 CEELGWV
+1006 CEALGWV
-1013 LPPATSL
+1013 LPPPR
-1020 DLAASLALGTG
+1020 LAGPGRQPGPGHRCHLPGLLHPVPRSPGAPLPPGPPPRRPPPTPLLPAGT
-1031 VTFLLCCILAAVLL
+1031 
-1045 RWRWRKR
+1045 
-1052 GGMENLE
+1052 ENLE
-1059 LLVQPGRGNPPATTQ
+1059 LLVQPGRGDPPTTTQ

-1079 YREVLVLPTA
+1079 YREVLAVLPA
-1089 AGPGPVGPR
+1089 AGGPGPLGTR
-1098 ARFTSAGA
+1098 ARFAGTGA
-1106 GAGACAGAGMAG
+1106 GVAG

-1137 SELLEEVKDILI
+1137 PELLEEVKDILI
-1149 PEERLITHRHQVI
+1149 PEERLVTHRHQVI

-1170 YHGTYTDPLLGDL
+1170 CHGTYTDPLLGDL
-1183 HCAIK
+1183 HCAVK

-1245 FIRAQERVGGYPG
+1245 FIRAQER
-1258 AGGTSPKVASLTTP
+1258 
-1272 TLQSPTVK
+1272 SPTVK

-1329 VFGKEYYSIR
+1329 VFGKEYYSIQR
-1339 QHRHAKLPVKW
+1339 HRHAKLPVKW

-1391 DMARYLLRG
+1391 DMASYLLRG

-1416 MLSCWAPAPEERP
+1416 LLSCWAPAPEERP
-1429 SFTGLVGELEHVLAT
+1429 SFTGLVGELERVLAT
-1444 LEGKHYVNLA
+1444 LEGEHYVNLA
-1454 VTYVNLEHGPPFP
+1454 VTYVNLECGPPFP
-1467 PAPPGQLPN
+1467 PVGSTPVPLRGGGGCSPLRVPTPSGHPPHGGHG
-1476 SKDEDE
+1476 
-1482 DNKEEEEE
+1482 
-1490 EEEE
+1490 

>member
-1 MGLSCC
+1 MDLLCC
-7 VCLLLALALAPL
+7 GCLLLLFTLTPL
-19 GTGAWQCPRIPYSST
+19 GAGTWQCPRIPYSST

-46 DAGSPVQ
+46 DAHSPVQ

-60 STAPVAIFVAIR
+60 SALPAAIFVAVR
-72 NRILLASPELHL
+72 NRILVASPELHL
-84 LSVLVTG
+84 HSVLITG
-91 PVGSTECEICRL
+91 PVGSTECEICHL
-103 CPTTTDGPKDMDNI
+103 CPVTTDSPEDMDNV

-131 GTAQHGL
+131 GTARHGL
-138 CYQHQLEVQDGKVA
+138 CYQHQLEVWDGKVT
-152 ITATH
+152 ITTTRCLYTAT
-157 CLYSAMGNSPASC
+157 GNRPTSC

-176 PLGTSATVVGTSY
+176 PLGTSATVVATSY
-189 ASFFYLGSTINSSVA
+189 ASYFYLGSTINSSVA

-232 VLPQYQD
+232 VLPQYRD
-239 NYTIHYVHSFTDG
+239 NYTIHYIHSFADG
-252 DHVYFLMVQPE
+252 DYVYFLTVQLE
-263 RPGSAA
+263 RPGSAV
-269 YHTRLARLSTHERDL
+269 YHTRLARLSAHERNL
-284 RRYRELVLDCRFESK
+284 RHYRELVLDCRFESK
-299 RRRRRRSGEDDA
+299 RRRRRHGGGEGDA
-311 TRDVAYNVLQAAHAA
+311 ERDIAYNLLQAAHAA
-326 RPGAR
+326 RPGAH

-339 DTDTVLFGAFAESQP
+339 DTDTVLFGAFVESWP
-354 ESRVPQHNSAVCAFP
+354 ESRVPRENSAVCAFP
-369 LHLLNQ
+369 LRLLNQ

-389 QPLLRG
+389 QALLRG

-413 PVTDTSCWNQ
+413 PVADTSCWNQ

-437 NGQLASVLLTS
+437 NGHLTGVLLTS
-448 IFVTALG
+448 IFITALG
-455 DVTVAHLGTVEGR
+455 NVTVAHLGTAEGR

-484 ANFSLGEPGPVRGAM
+484 ANFSLGEPGPVQGAM

-504 SLFFAASTKVWR
+504 SLYFTAGTKVWQ

-543 WCGDGCTHRHECAGP
+543 WCRDGCRRQHECHGP

-566 VLTDFHPRSAPLQGW
+566 LLTDFHPRSAPLRGQ

-589 IFRSHSNPDPHY
+589 TFRSHLEPDPQRIP
-601 SPPGTYRVAVGRR
+601 SGTYRVAVGQR
-614 GCTVLSGS
+614 GCFVLLEES
-622 RNHRCAVVPG
+622 RSH
-632 AGNSSREGSGA
+632 
-643 APQPTGD
+643 
-650 PLSPPRR
+650 R
-657 PLPTSRRK
+657 PLPTSRHK
-665 DFVNMLVC
+665 EFVDVLVC
-673 VLEPGGP
+673 ELELGSLTV
-680 MAVGGPADVVLTV
+680 MRGPAEVVLTV
-693 EEPAGPSSFR
+693 EEPNRSSGFH
-703 VQGSATLGG
+703 VNGSSSLGG
-712 FVFVEPHVSDLHP
+712 FFFVEPRISALHP
-725 PFGPRGG
+725 PFGPQGG
-732 GTHLWLRGTHIS
+732 GTQLSLHGMHLS
-744 AGSSWRVMVNGSECP
+744 SGSSWQVMVNGSECP
-759 LIGQPRQGEGAIQC
+759 LSRQPSQGDGVIWC
-773 TAPAASGLGAAWVAL
+773 TVPAAGGLGTVQVSL
-788 WIDGE
+788 RIDQE
-793 EFPAPL
+793 EFLAPL
-799 PFQYRPDPFVSA
+799 SFQYRPDPSISA
-811 IVPSCS
+811 ILPSCS
-817 YEGSMLTIIGTHLD
+817 YEGSVLTIIGTHLN
-831 SVYRAKIH
+831 SVYRTKIY
-839 FEASGVRTKVT
+839 FEANGVKTEAT
-850 ECEGSQAPERLLCRS
+850 ECQDPQTPEQLLCPS

-870 ESNVEMMASGNLSV
+870 ESKVETALGNLSV
-884 LLDSATGR
+884 LLDGAAGHR
-892 WLFRLHYYPQPK
+892 HFRLRYYPKPE

-912 APLRLKPG
+912 RRLHLKPG
-920 DDEIEVHQLGLDV
+920 DDEIEVHQLGLDA
-933 VASCMNITMM
+933 VATCMNITMT

-973 PVEVGIPRVGKPPGV
+973 PVE
-988 PHRIP
+988 
-993 TEPLLPQICVNGA
+993 ICVNGA
-1006 CEELGWV
+1006 CEALGWV
-1013 LPPATSL
+1013 LPAASSL
-1020 DLAASLALGTG
+1020 GMAASLALGTG
-1031 VTFLLCCILAAVLL
+1031 ITFLVCCVLAAVLL
-1045 RWRWRKR
+1045 HWRWRKTA
-1052 GGMENLE
+1052 GTENLE
-1059 LLVQPGRGNPPATTQ
+1059 LLVHPGRGDIPTTTQ

-1089 AGPGPVGPR
+1089 GSPGPMVPR

-1106 GAGACAGAGMAG
+1106 SAAGSVAGD
-1118 GGSPVPLLRA
+1118 GSPIPLLRA

-1137 SELLEEVKDILI
+1137 PELLEEVKDILI
-1149 PEERLITHRHQVI
+1149 PEERLVTHRHQVI

-1170 YHGTYTDPLLGDL
+1170 YHGTYTDPVLGDL
-1183 HCAIK
+1183 HCAVK
-1188 SLHRITDVEEV
+1188 SLHRITDLEEV

-1219 LLGVCLPRHGLPL
+1219 LLGICLPRHGLPL

-1245 FIRAQERVGGYPG
+1245 FIRAQER
-1258 AGGTSPKVASLTTP
+1258 
-1272 TLQSPTVK
+1272 SPTVK
-1280 DLIGFGLQVALG
+1280 DLVGFGLQVALG

-1391 DMARYLLRG
+1391 DMTSYLLRG

-1407 HCPDTLYRV
+1407 HCPDTLYGV

-1429 SFTGLVGELEHVLAT
+1429 SFTGLVGELERVLAT

-1454 VTYVNLEHGPPFP
+1454 VTYVNLECGPLFP
-1467 PAPPGQLPN
+1467 PAPSEHLPEG
-1476 SKDEDE
+1476 EDE
-1482 DNKEEEEE
+1482 NRDNAKEEEEE
-1490 EEEE
+1490 EEDMDGC

>member
-1 MGLSCC
+1 MGLSCHM
-7 VCLLLALALAPL
+7 CLLLTLALAPL
-19 GTGAWQCPRIPYSST
+19 GTSTWQCPRIPYSST

-53 NVAVFTD
+53 NVAIFTN
-60 STAPVAIFVAIR
+60 SFGPVAIFVAVR
-72 NRILLASPELHL
+72 NRILLASPELRI
-84 LSVLVTG
+84 LSVLITG
-91 PVGSTECEICRL
+91 PVGSAECEICRL
-103 CPTTTDGPKDMDNI
+103 CPATTDGPEDTDNV
-117 LLLLDPLEPWLYSC
+117 LLLLDPVEPWLYSC

-138 CYQHQLEVQDGKVA
+138 CYQHQLEVWDGKVA
-152 ITATH
+152 ITTTH
-157 CLYSAMGNSPASC
+157 CLYSATGNSPMYC

-176 PLGTSATVVGTSY
+176 PLGTSATVVATLH
-189 ASFFYLGSTINSSVA
+189 ASFFYLASTVNSSVA
-204 AQYSPQSVSVRRLKG
+204 ARYSPQSVSVRRLKG
-219 TLDGFSD
+219 TLDGFSG
-226 DFQWLT
+226 DFHPLT

-239 NYTIHYVHSFTDG
+239 NYTIHYVHSFDDG
-252 DHVYFLMVQPE
+252 DHVYFLTVQPE
-263 RPGSAA
+263 RPASAA
-269 YHTRLARLSTHERDL
+269 YHTRLVRVSTHEHNL
-284 RRYRELVLDCRFESK
+284 RRYRELILDCRFESK
-299 RRRRRRSGEDDA
+299 RRRRRSVEGDTE
-311 TRDVAYNVLQAAHAA
+311 RDVSYNVLQAAHAA

-331 LARDLGIN
+331 LARELGID
-339 DTDTVLFGAFAESQP
+339 DTDMVLFGAFAESWP
-354 ESRVPQHNSAVCAFP
+354 ESRLPREDSAVCAFP
-369 LHLLNQ
+369 LRLLNQ
-375 AMEEGMEKCCGTGH
+375 AMEEGMEKCCGTGN

-395 LSFFQPVE
+395 LSFFQPVQ
-403 YCPHNVNLSA
+403 YCPQNVNLSA
-413 PVTDTSCWNQ
+413 PVVNTSCWDQ
-423 PTLVPATS
+423 PTLVPAAS
-431 HKVDLF
+431 YKVDLF
-437 NGQLASVLLTS
+437 NGHLAGVLLTS

-455 DVTVAHLGTVEGR
+455 DVTVAHLGTAEGR

-499 GLQSH
+499 GLQNN
-504 SLFFAASTKVWR
+504 SLFFTAGTKVWR

-534 RAERFMGCG
+534 RAEHFMGCG
-543 WCGDGCTHRHECAGP
+543 WCGDRCTRHHECAGP

-566 VLTDFHPRSAPLQGW
+566 VLTDFHPRSAPLQGQ

-589 IFRSHSNPDPHY
+589 TFRSRLDPDPRR
-601 SPPGTYRVAVGRR
+601 SPPGAYRVTVGQRD
-614 GCTVLSGS
+614 
-622 RNHRCAVVPG
+622 CAVLPEE
-632 AGNSSREGSGA
+632 SRSH
-643 APQPTGD
+643 
-650 PLSPPRR
+650 R

-665 DFVNMLVC
+665 EFVDVLVC
-673 VLEPGGP
+673 KLEPGGP
-680 MAVGGPADVVLTV
+680 AAVGGPADVVLTV
-693 EEPAGPSSFR
+693 EEPAGASSFH

-712 FVFVEPHVSDLHP
+712 FTFVEPHISTLHP
-725 PFGPRGG
+725 LFGPRGG
-732 GTHLWLRGTHIS
+732 GTHLSLRGTHLS

-759 LIGQPRQGEGAIQC
+759 LAGQPRQGDGVIRC
-773 TAPAASGLGAAWVAL
+773 TTPAAGGLGTAWVAL

-793 EFPAPL
+793 QFPAPL
-799 PFQYRPDPFVSA
+799 PFQYRPDPLVSA
-811 IVPSCS
+811 VIPICS
-817 YEGSMLTIIGTHLD
+817 YEGSMLTIVGTHLD
-831 SVYRAKIH
+831 SVYRAKVR
-839 FEASGVRTKVT
+839 FETSGMRTEAT
-850 ECEGSQAPERLLCRS
+850 ECESPRSPERLLCRS
-865 PAFPF
+865 PTFPF
-870 ESNVEMMASGNLSV
+870 ESKVETAAGNLSV
-884 LLDSATGR
+884 LLDGAAGR
-892 WLFRLHYYPQPK
+892 WLFRLRYYPQPK

-912 APLRLKPG
+912 QRLRLKPG
-920 DDEIEVHQLGLDV
+920 EDEIEVHQLGLDT
-933 VASCMNITMM
+933 VATCMNITMT

-959 CRLPRELRLPPAGA
+959 CRLPRELQLPPAGA
-973 PVEVGIPRVGKPPGV
+973 PVE
-988 PHRIP
+988 
-993 TEPLLPQICVNGA
+993 ICVNGA
-1006 CEELGWV
+1006 CEALGWV
-1013 LPPATSL
+1013 LPPTTSL

-1031 VTFLLCCILAAVLL
+1031 ITFLVCCILAAALL
-1045 RWRWRKR
+1045 RWRWRKKR
-1052 GGMENLE
+1052 GTENLE
-1059 LLVQPGRGNPPATTQ
+1059 LLVQPGRSDPPATTQ

-1089 AGPGPVGPR
+1089 GSPGPVVSR
-1098 ARFTSAGA
+1098 ARFAGA
-1106 GAGACAGAGMAG
+1106 GAGAGMAG
-1118 GGSPVPLLRA
+1118 GGSPTPLLRA

-1137 SELLEEVKDILI
+1137 PELLEEVKDILI
-1149 PEERLITHRHQVI
+1149 PEERLVIHRHQVI

-1170 YHGTYTDPLLGDL
+1170 YHGTYMDPLLGDL
-1183 HCAIK
+1183 HCAVK

-1245 FIRAQERVGGYPG
+1245 FIRTQER
-1258 AGGTSPKVASLTTP
+1258 
-1272 TLQSPTVK
+1272 SPTVK

-1400 RRLPQPC
+1400 RRLPQPQ
-1407 HCPDTLYRV
+1407 HCPDTLYGV
-1416 MLSCWAPAPEERP
+1416 MLSCWAPAPEDRP
-1429 SFTGLVGELEHVLAT
+1429 SFTKLVGELECILAT
-1444 LEGKHYVNLA
+1444 LEDKHYVNLA
-1454 VTYVNLEHGPPFP
+1454 VTYINLDHGPPFP
-1467 PAPPGQLPN
+1467 PAPPGQLPDGE
-1476 SKDEDE
+1476 DEDE
-1482 DNKEEEEE
+1482 DKDNEEDEEEEE
-1490 EEEE
+1490 EDEDTAVC

>member
-1 MGLSCC
+1 MGLLFL
-7 VCLLLALALAPL
+7 VCLQLVLALAPL
-19 GTGAWQCPRIPYSST
+19 GTSAWQCPRIPYSST
-34 RNFSVPYVLPSL
+34 RNFSVPYTLPSL
-46 DAGSPVQ
+46 NADRPIQ

-60 STAPVAIFVAIR
+60 SDGTVAVFVAIR
-72 NRILLASPELHL
+72 NRILLASPELRL

-91 PVGSTECEICRL
+91 PVGSTKCEICHL
-103 CPTTTDGPKDMDNI
+103 CPATTDGLEDMDNI

-131 GTAQHGL
+131 GTARHGL
-138 CYQHQLEVQDGKVA
+138 CYQHQLEVRDGKVA
-152 ITATH
+152 ITATN
-157 CLYSAMGNSPASC
+157 CLYSATGNSPALC

-176 PLGTSATVVGTSY
+176 PLGTSATVVATSY

-219 TLDGFSD
+219 TLNGFSD

-232 VLPQYQD
+232 VLPQYRD
-239 NYTIHYVHSFTDG
+239 NYTIHYVHSFADR

-263 RPGSAA
+263 RPGSTV

-284 RRYRELVLDCRFESK
+284 RRYRELVLDCSFESK
-299 RRRRRRSGEDDA
+299 FRRRRRGSEQDA
-311 TRDVAYNVLQAAHAA
+311 ERDVAYNVLQAAHTA

-354 ESRVPQHNSAVCAFP
+354 ESRVPRKNSAVCAFP

-395 LSFFQPVE
+395 LSFFQPLE

-413 PVTDTSCWNQ
+413 PVINTSCWDQ
-423 PTLVPATS
+423 PTLIPAAS

-455 DVTVAHLGTVEGR
+455 DVTVAHLGTAEGR
-468 IFQMVLQ
+468 IFQMALQ

-484 ANFSLGEPGPVRGAM
+484 ANFSLGVPGPVRGAM

-504 SLFFAASTKVWR
+504 SLFFAAGTKVWR

-543 WCGDGCTHRHECAGP
+543 WCGDGCRRRHECTGP

-566 VLTDFHPRSAPLQGW
+566 VLTDFHPRSAPLRGR

-589 IFRSHSNPDPHY
+589 TFRSHSDPDPSHSHSSAY
-601 SPPGTYRVAVGRR
+601 QVAVGQR
-614 GCTVLSGS
+614 GCAVLPEES
-622 RNHRCAVVPG
+622 R
-632 AGNSSREGSGA
+632 SY
-643 APQPTGD
+643 
-650 PLSPPRR
+650 R

-665 DFVNMLVC
+665 EFVDVLVC
-673 VLEPGGP
+673 ELEPE
-680 MAVGGPADVVLTV
+680 GPAAARGPANVVLTV
-693 EEPAGPSSFR
+693 EEPARPSGFH

-712 FVFVEPHVSDLHP
+712 FVFVEPHVSALHP

-732 GTHLWLRGTHIS
+732 GTHLSLHGTHLS
-744 AGSSWRVMVNGSECP
+744 SGSSWQVMVNGSECA
-759 LIGQPRQGEGAIQC
+759 LSEQSRQGNGTIQC

-793 EFPAPL
+793 KFPAPL
-799 PFQYRPDPFVSA
+799 PFQYRPDPSVSA
-811 IVPSCS
+811 IVPNCS

-831 SVYRAKIH
+831 SVYRAKIR
-839 FEASGVRTKVT
+839 FEASGVTTTAT
-850 ECEGSQAPERLLCRS
+850 ECEDPLAPEQLLCRS

-870 ESNVEMMASGNLSV
+870 ESKVEMVLGNLNV
-884 LLDSATGR
+884 LLDGANGR
-892 WLFRLHYYPQPK
+892 WLFRLRYYSRPK

-912 APLRLKPG
+912 GRLRLKPG
-920 DDEIEVHQLGLDV
+920 DREIEVHQLGLDA
-933 VASCMNITMM
+933 VAACMNITMT
-943 VGGRDCHPN
+943 VGGRDCHAN

-959 CRLPRELRLPPAGA
+959 CQLPRKLRLPSAGA
-973 PVEVGIPRVGKPPGV
+973 PVE
-988 PHRIP
+988 
-993 TEPLLPQICVNGA
+993 ICVNGD
-1006 CEELGWV
+1006 CEPLGWV
-1013 LPPATSL
+1013 LSAPASL

-1031 VTFLLCCILAAVLL
+1031 ITFLVCCILAAVLV
-1045 RWRWRKR
+1045 RWCWRKKK
-1052 GGMENLE
+1052 GTENLE
-1059 LLVQPGRGNPPATTQ
+1059 LLAQPGRSSPPVTTQ

-1079 YREVLVLPTA
+1079 YREVLVLNTA
-1089 AGPGPVGPR
+1089 GSPGPVGTR
-1098 ARFTSAGA
+1098 TRVANASAGNGASAGA
-1106 GAGACAGAGMAG
+1106 AG
-1118 GGSPVPLLRA
+1118 GGSPMPLLRA
-1128 TSCCLEDLR
+1128 TSYCLEDLR
-1137 SELLEEVKDILI
+1137 PELLEEVKDILI
-1149 PEERLITHRHQVI
+1149 PEEQLVTHRHQVI

-1170 YHGTYTDPLLGDL
+1170 YHGTYSDPLLGDL
-1183 HCAIK
+1183 HCAVK
-1188 SLHRITDVEEV
+1188 SLHRITDLEEV

-1232 VVLPYMRHGDLRH
+1232 VVLPYMRHGDLRQ
-1245 FIRAQERVGGYPG
+1245 FIRAQERVGGHPG
-1258 AGGTSPKVASLTTP
+1258 GREVMGAKIAPLTASVP
-1272 TLQSPTVK
+1272 QSPTVK
-1280 DLIGFGLQVALG
+1280 ELIGFGLQVALG

-1367 WSFGVLMWELLT
+1367 WSFGVLMWELVT
-1379 RGASPYPGVDPY
+1379 RGASPYPEVDPY
-1391 DMARYLLRG
+1391 DMARYLLQG
-1400 RRLPQPC
+1400 RRLPQPS
-1407 HCPDTLYRV
+1407 HCPDTLYGV

-1429 SFTGLVGELEHVLAT
+1429 SFTGLVDELQRVLAKLEGEL
-1444 LEGKHYVNLA
+1444 YVNLA
-1454 VTYVNLEHGPPFP
+1454 VTYINLDWGPPFP
-1467 PAPPGQLPN
+1467 PAPQGQLPD

-1482 DNKEEEEE
+1482 DNEKKEEEVEE
-1490 EEEE
+1490 E

>member
-1 MGLSCC
+1 MGLL
-7 VCLLLALALAPL
+7 CLMCLWLVLALAPL
-19 GTGAWQCPRIPYSST
+19 AAGAWQCPRIPYSST
-34 RNFSVPYVLPSL
+34 RNFSVPYTLPGL
-46 DAGSPVQ
+46 DAGRPIQ

-60 STAPVAIFVAIR
+60 SDGTVAVFVAVR
-72 NRILLASPELHL
+72 NRILVASPELRL
-84 LSVLVTG
+84 LSILVTG
-91 PVGSTECEICRL
+91 PVGSAKCEICHL
-103 CPTTTDGPKDMDNI
+103 CPATTDGLEDMDNV

-131 GTAQHGL
+131 GTARHGL
-138 CYQHQLEVQDGKVA
+138 CYQHQLEVRDGKVA

-157 CLYSAMGNSPASC
+157 CLYSATGNSPTLC

-176 PLGTSATVVGTSY
+176 PLGTSATVVATSY

-204 AQYSPQSVSVRRLKG
+204 ARYSPQSVSVRRLKG

-232 VLPQYQD
+232 VLPQYRD
-239 NYTIHYVHSFTDG
+239 NYTIHYVHSFADK

-263 RPGSAA
+263 RPGSTA
-269 YHTRLARLSTHERDL
+269 YHTRLARLSAHERDL
-284 RRYRELVLDCRFESK
+284 RHYRELVLDCRFQSK
-299 RRRRRRSGEDDA
+299 FRRRRRSSEED
-311 TRDVAYNVLQAAHAA
+311 TERDVSYNVLQAAHAA
-326 RPGAR
+326 RPGSH

-339 DTDTVLFGAFAESQP
+339 DTDTVLFGAFAESRP
-354 ESRVPQHNSAVCAFP
+354 ESRVPRENSAVCAFP
-369 LHLLNQ
+369 LRHLNQ

-413 PVTDTSCWNQ
+413 PVINTSCWDQ
-423 PTLVPATS
+423 PTLVPAAS
-431 HKVDLF
+431 PKVDLF
-437 NGQLASVLLTS
+437 DGQLASVLLTS

-455 DVTVAHLGTVEGR
+455 DVTVAHLGTAEGR

-475 RSSSYLLTL
+475 RSSSYLRTL
-484 ANFSLGEPGPVRGAM
+484 ANFSLGAPGPVRGAM

-504 SLFFAASTKVWR
+504 LLFFAAGTKVWR

-543 WCGDGCTHRHECAGP
+543 WCRDGCTRRHECTGP
-558 WVQDSCPP
+558 WIQDSCPP
-566 VLTDFHPRSAPLQGW
+566 VLTDFHPQSAPLRGQ

-589 IFRSHSNPDPHY
+589 TFRSHSDPDPSH
-601 SPPGTYRVAVGRR
+601 SPPSSYRVTVGQR
-614 GCTVLSGS
+614 GCAVLPEES
-622 RNHRCAVVPG
+622 R
-632 AGNSSREGSGA
+632 SY
-643 APQPTGD
+643 
-650 PLSPPRR
+650 R

-665 DFVNMLVC
+665 EFVDVLVC
-673 VLEPGGP
+673 ELEP
-680 MAVGGPADVVLTV
+680 AGPAAVRGPANVVLTV
-693 EEPAGPSSFR
+693 EETSRPSGFR

-712 FVFVEPHVSDLHP
+712 FVFVEPHVSALHP
-725 PFGPRGG
+725 PFGPQGG
-732 GTHLWLRGTHIS
+732 GTHLSLYGTHLS
-744 AGSSWRVMVNGSECP
+744 SGSSWRVMVNGSECA
-759 LIGQPRQGEGAIQC
+759 LTKQPRQGNGTIQC
-773 TAPAASGLGAAWVAL
+773 TAPAASGLGAAWVTL

-793 EFPAPL
+793 KFPAPL
-799 PFQYRPDPFVSA
+799 PFQYRPDPTVSA
-811 IVPSCS
+811 IVPNCS
-817 YEGSMLTIIGTHLD
+817 YEGSMLTMIGTHLD
-831 SVYRAKIH
+831 SVYRAKIR
-839 FEASGVRTKVT
+839 FEASGVITKAT
-850 ECEGSQAPERLLCRS
+850 ECEDPLAPEQLLCRS

-870 ESNVEMMASGNLSV
+870 ESNVEMVLGNLNV
-884 LLDSATGR
+884 LLDGANSR
-892 WLFRLHYYPQPK
+892 WLFRLRYYSRPK
-904 VFPLEQEG
+904 IYPLEKEG
-912 APLRLKPG
+912 RRLHLKPG
-920 DDEIEVHQLGLDV
+920 DDEIEVHVRVAVRGAMSGQQLGLDA
-933 VASCMNITMM
+933 VASCMNITMT

-973 PVEVGIPRVGKPPGV
+973 PVE
-988 PHRIP
+988 
-993 TEPLLPQICVNGA
+993 ICVNGA
-1006 CEELGWV
+1006 CEALGWV
-1013 LPPATSL
+1013 LSSPTSL

-1031 VTFLLCCILAAVLL
+1031 IIFLICCILAAVLF
-1045 RWRWRKR
+1045 RWCWRKKR
-1052 GGMENLE
+1052 GTENLE
-1059 LLVQPGRGNPPATTQ
+1059 LLAHPGRSDPPVTIQ

-1079 YREVLVLPTA
+1079 YREVLVLNTA
-1089 AGPGPVGPR
+1089 GTPGPGGTRTRVTNANASTG
-1098 ARFTSAGA
+1098 ASAGA
-1106 GAGACAGAGMAG
+1106 AG
-1118 GGSPVPLLRA
+1118 GGSPMPLLRA

-1137 SELLEEVKDILI
+1137 PELLEEVKDILI
-1149 PEERLITHRHQVI
+1149 PEERLVTHRHQVI

-1170 YHGTYTDPLLGDL
+1170 YHGTYSDPLLGDV
-1183 HCAIK
+1183 HCAVK
-1188 SLHRITDVEEV
+1188 SLHRITDLEEV

-1232 VVLPYMRHGDLRH
+1232 VVLPYMRHGDLRQ
-1245 FIRAQERVGGYPG
+1245 FIRAQ
-1258 AGGTSPKVASLTTP
+1258 K
-1272 TLQSPTVK
+1272 QSPTLK
-1280 DLIGFGLQVALG
+1280 ELIGFGLQVALG

-1379 RGASPYPGVDPY
+1379 RGASPYPEVDPY
-1391 DMARYLLRG
+1391 DMARYLLQG
-1400 RRLPQPC
+1400 RRLPQPS
-1407 HCPDTLYRV
+1407 HCPDTLYKV

-1429 SFTGLVGELEHVLAT
+1429 SFTGLVSELQRVLAM
-1444 LEGKHYVNLA
+1444 LEGEHYVNLT
-1454 VTYVNLEHGPPFP
+1454 VTYINLDWGPPFP
-1467 PAPPGQLPN
+1467 PAPLGQLPD
-1476 SKDEDE
+1476 SEEEDKD
-1482 DNKEEEEE
+1482 NEEEEE
-1490 EEEE
+1490 EEEED

>member
-7 VCLLLALALAPL
+7 MCLMLVLALAPL
-19 GTGAWQCPRIPYSST
+19 DANAWQCPRIPYSST
-34 RNFSVPYVLPSL
+34 RNFSVPYILPSL
-46 DAGSPVQ
+46 DTGSPVQ
-53 NVAVFTD
+53 NVVVFTD
-60 STAPVAIFVAIR
+60 STGPVAVFVAVR

-84 LSVLVTG
+84 LSILVTG
-91 PVGSTECEICRL
+91 PVGSADCEICHL
-103 CPTTTDGPKDMDNI
+103 CPGVTDSLKDVDNV

-138 CYQHQLEVQDGKVA
+138 CYQHQLEVQDGVVA

-157 CLYSAMGNSPASC
+157 CLYSATGNSPTSC

-176 PLGTSATVVGTSY
+176 PLGTSATVVATSY
-189 ASFFYLGSTINSSVA
+189 ASFFYLGSTINSSMA
-204 AQYSPQSVSVRRLKG
+204 ARYSPQSMSVRRLKG

-239 NYTIHYVHSFTDG
+239 NYTIHYVHSFADG
-252 DHVYFLMVQPE
+252 DHVYFLTVQPE
-263 RPGSAA
+263 RPGSAT

-284 RRYRELVLDCRFESK
+284 RHYRELVLDCRFESK
-299 RRRRRRSGEDDA
+299 RRRRRRRGGEDA
-311 TRDVAYNVLQAAHAA
+311 ERDVAYNVLQAAHTA

-339 DTDTVLFGAFAESQP
+339 DTDMVLFGAFAESWP
-354 ESRVPQHNSAVCAFP
+354 ESRVPREDSAVCAFP
-369 LHLLNQ
+369 LRFLNQ
-375 AMEEGMEKCCGTGH
+375 AIEEGMEKCCGTGH

-413 PVTDTSCWNQ
+413 PVADTSCWDQ
-423 PTLVPATS
+423 PTLVPAAS

-437 NGQLASVLLTS
+437 NRQLAGVLLTS

-455 DVTVAHLGTVEGR
+455 DVTVAHLGTAEGR

-504 SLFFAASTKVWR
+504 SLFFAAGTKVWR

-534 RAERFMGCG
+534 RAQRFMGCG
-543 WCGDGCTHRHECAGP
+543 WCGDACRRRHECTGR

-566 VLTDFHPRSAPLQGW
+566 VLTDFHPRSAPLRGR

-589 IFRSHSNPDPHY
+589 TFHSHLDPNSRR
-601 SPPGTYRVAVGRR
+601 SPPSAYQVAVGQR
-614 GCTVLSGS
+614 GCAVLPEES
-622 RNHRCAVVPG
+622 RSH
-632 AGNSSREGSGA
+632 
-643 APQPTGD
+643 
-650 PLSPPRR
+650 R
-657 PLPTSRRK
+657 PLPTSRQK
-665 DFVNMLVC
+665 DFVDVLVC
-673 VLEPGGP
+673 ELELEGPTVAGGL
-680 MAVGGPADVVLTV
+680 VNVVLTV
-693 EEPAGPSSFR
+693 EEPAGHSSFR
-703 VQGSATLGG
+703 VHGSATLGG
-712 FVFVEPHVSDLHP
+712 FIFVEPHVSALHP
-725 PFGPRGG
+725 PFGPQGG
-732 GTHLWLRGTHIS
+732 GTHLLLHGTHLL
-744 AGSSWRVMVNGSECP
+744 AGSSWRVTVNGSECP
-759 LIGQPRQGEGAIQC
+759 LAGQPRQGDRAIQC
-773 TAPAASGLGAAWVAL
+773 TTPTASGLGTARVAL

-799 PFQYRPDPFVSA
+799 PFQYRPDPFVLA

-817 YEGSMLTIIGTHLD
+817 YEGSMLTITGTHLD
-831 SVYRAKIH
+831 SVYRAKIR
-839 FEASGVRTKVT
+839 FEASGVRTEAT
-850 ECEGSQAPERLLCRS
+850 ECEGPQVPEQLLCRS

-870 ESNVEMMASGNLSV
+870 KSNVETAPGNLSV
-884 LLDSATGR
+884 LLDGATGR

-904 VFPLEQEG
+904 VFPLEHEG
-912 APLRLKPG
+912 RRLRLKPG
-920 DDEIEVHQLGLDV
+920 DDEIEVHQLGLDA
-933 VASCMNITMM
+933 VAACMNITMT
-943 VGGRDCHPN
+943 VGGQDCHPN

-959 CRLPRELRLPPAGA
+959 CRLPRKLHVPPAGA
-973 PVEVGIPRVGKPPGV
+973 PVEV
-988 PHRIP
+988 
-993 TEPLLPQICVNGA
+993 CVNGA
-1006 CEELGWV
+1006 CEALGWV
-1013 LPPATSL
+1013 LLAATSL
-1020 DLAASLALGTG
+1020 DLATSLALGIS
-1031 VTFLLCCILAAVLL
+1031 VTFLVCCVLAAVLL
-1045 RWRWRKR
+1045 RWHWRKR
-1052 GGMENLE
+1052 RGTENLE
-1059 LLVQPGRGNPPATTQ
+1059 MLVQPGRSDPPTTTQ

-1079 YREVLVLPTA
+1079 YREVLVLPVT
-1089 AGPGPVGPR
+1089 GSPGPMGSR
-1098 ARFTSAGA
+1098 GRFASAGA
-1106 GAGACAGAGMAG
+1106 SASAGMAG
-1118 GGSPVPLLRA
+1118 GGSPVPLLRT

-1137 SELLEEVKDILI
+1137 PELLEEVKDILI
-1149 PEERLITHRHQVI
+1149 PEDRLVTHRHKVI

-1170 YHGTYTDPLLGDL
+1170 YHGTYTDPLLGDI
-1183 HCAIK
+1183 HCAVK

-1245 FIRAQERVGGYPG
+1245 FIRATER
-1258 AGGTSPKVASLTTP
+1258 
-1272 TLQSPTVK
+1272 SPTVK

-1400 RRLPQPC
+1400 RRLPQPQ
-1407 HCPDTLYRV
+1407 HCPDTLYGV
-1416 MLSCWAPAPEERP
+1416 MLSCWAPVPEERP
-1429 SFTGLVGELEHVLAT
+1429 TFTGLVGELERVLAT
-1444 LEGKHYVNLA
+1444 LEGEHYVNLA
-1454 VTYVNLEHGPPFP
+1454 VTYVNLERAPPFP
-1467 PAPPGQLPN
+1467 PAPWEQLLDG
-1476 SKDEDE
+1476 KD
-1482 DNKEEEEE
+1482 EEEEE
-1490 EEEE
+1490 EEEEEE

>member
-7 VCLLLALALAPL
+7 ACLLLALTLAPL
-19 GTGAWQCPRIPYSST
+19 GASAWQCPRIPYSST
-34 RNFSVPYVLPSL
+34 RNFSIPYTLPSL

-53 NVAVFTD
+53 NVAVYTD
-60 STAPVAIFVAIR
+60 STGPAAVFVAIR
-72 NRILLASPELHL
+72 NRILLASPELRL

-103 CPTTTDGPKDMDNI
+103 CPAAVDVPEDTDNV

-131 GTAQHGL
+131 GTAWHGL
-138 CYQHQLEVQDGKVA
+138 CYQHQLEVRDGKVA
-152 ITATH
+152 ITTTR
-157 CLYSAMGNSPASC
+157 CLYSVMGNSPASC

-176 PLGTSATVVGTSY
+176 PLGTSATVVATSY
-189 ASFFYLGSTINSSVA
+189 ASFFYLGSTINSSMA
-204 AQYSPQSVSVRRLKG
+204 ARYSPQSVSVRRLKG

-232 VLPQYQD
+232 VLPRYQD
-239 NYTIHYVHSFTDG
+239 NSPIHYVHSFADG
-252 DHVYFLMVQPE
+252 DHVYFLTVQPE
-263 RPGSAA
+263 QPGSPA
-269 YHTRLARLSTHERDL
+269 YHTRLARLSTHEHDL
-284 RRYRELVLDCRFESK
+284 RHYRELVLDCRFESK
-299 RRRRRRSGEDDA
+299 RRRRRSGQEDVE
-311 TRDVAYNVLQAAHAA
+311 RDVAYNVLQAAHAA

-339 DTDTVLFGAFAESQP
+339 DTDVVLFGAFAESQP
-354 ESRVPQHNSAVCAFP
+354 ESRVPREDSAVCAFP
-369 LHLLNQ
+369 LRLLNQ

-413 PVTDTSCWNQ
+413 PVTDTSCWDQ
-423 PTLVPATS
+423 PTLVPAAS

-437 NGQLASVLLTS
+437 NGHLAGVLLTS

-455 DVTVAHLGTVEGR
+455 DVTVAHLGTAEGR

-475 RSSSYLLTL
+475 RSSSYLRTL

-504 SLFFAASTKVWR
+504 SLFFTAGTKVWR

-543 WCGDGCTHRHECAGP
+543 WCRDGCMRRHECTGP

-566 VLTDFHPRSAPLQGW
+566 VLTDFHPRSAPLRGR

-589 IFRSHSNPDPHY
+589 TFRSHLDPDPRH
-601 SPPGTYRVAVGRR
+601 SPPGTYRVVVGQRD
-614 GCTVLSGS
+614 
-622 RNHRCAVVPG
+622 CAVLLEE
-632 AGNSSREGSGA
+632 SKSH
-643 APQPTGD
+643 
-650 PLSPPRR
+650 R

-665 DFVNMLVC
+665 DFVDVLVC
-673 VLEPGGP
+673 ELEPGGLT
-680 MAVGGPADVVLTV
+680 AVRGLADVVLTV

-703 VQGSATLGG
+703 VHGSATLGG
-712 FVFVEPHVSDLHP
+712 FIFVEPRISTLHP

-732 GTHLWLRGTHIS
+732 GTHLSLRGTHLS

-759 LIGQPRQGEGAIQC
+759 LVGQPRQGDGAIRC

-811 IVPSCS
+811 IIPSCS

-831 SVYRAKIH
+831 SVYRAKIR
-839 FEASGVRTKVT
+839 FEASSVRTKAT
-850 ECEGSQAPERLLCRS
+850 ECEGPRAPEQLLCRS

-870 ESNVEMMASGNLSV
+870 ESKVETAPGNLSV
-884 LLDSATGR
+884 LLDGAIGR
-892 WLFRLHYYPQPK
+892 WLFRLRYYPQPE

-912 APLRLKPG
+912 RRLRLKPG
-920 DDEIEVHQLGLDV
+920 DDEIEVHQLGLDA
-933 VASCMNITMM
+933 VAACMNITMT
-943 VGGRDCHPN
+943 VGGQDCHPN

-959 CRLPRELRLPPAGA
+959 CRLPRELRLPSDGA
-973 PVEVGIPRVGKPPGV
+973 PVE
-988 PHRIP
+988 
-993 TEPLLPQICVNGA
+993 ICVNGA
-1006 CEELGWV
+1006 CKSLGWV
-1013 LPPATSL
+1013 LPPTSL
-1020 DLAASLALGTG
+1020 DLAASLALGIS
-1031 VTFLLCCILAAVLL
+1031 VTFVVCCVLAALLLC
-1045 RWRWRKR
+1045 WRWRKR
-1052 GGMENLE
+1052 GGTENLE
-1059 LLVQPGRGNPPATTQ
+1059 LLVQPGRSDPPTTTQ
-1074 RPGVD
+1074 RPGID

-1089 AGPGPVGPR
+1089 GSPGPVRPW
-1098 ARFTSAGA
+1098 ARFT
-1106 GAGACAGAGMAG
+1106 GAGMAG
-1118 GGSPVPLLRA
+1118 GGSPMPLLRT

-1137 SELLEEVKDILI
+1137 PELLEEVKDILI

-1170 YHGTYTDPLLGDL
+1170 YHGTYMDPLLGNL
-1183 HCAIK
+1183 HCAVK

-1232 VVLPYMRHGDLRH
+1232 VILPYMRHGDLRH
-1245 FIRAQERVGGYPG
+1245 FIRTQE
-1258 AGGTSPKVASLTTP
+1258 
-1272 TLQSPTVK
+1272 QSPTVK

-1297 QKKFVHRDLA
+1297 EKKFVHRDLA

-1329 VFGKEYYSIR
+1329 VFGKEYYSVR
-1339 QHRHAKLPVKW
+1339 RHRHAKLPVKW

-1379 RGASPYPGVDPY
+1379 RGASPYPEVDPY
-1391 DMARYLLRG
+1391 DMARYLLQG

-1407 HCPDTLYRV
+1407 HCSDTLYRV

-1429 SFTGLVGELEHVLAT
+1429 SFAGLVGELKRVLAT
-1444 LEGKHYVNLA
+1444 LEGEHYVNLS
-1454 VTYVNLEHGPPFP
+1454 VTYVNLECSPPFP
-1467 PAPPGQLPN
+1467 PAPLEQLPDGE
-1476 SKDEDE
+1476 DEDE
-1482 DNKEEEEE
+1482 DEDEEEEE
-1490 EEEE
+1490 EEEEEEDTAMC

>member
-1 MGLSCC
+1 MGLLCC
-7 VCLLLALALAPL
+7 VCLWLQLALALL
-19 GTGAWQCPRIPYSST
+19 GAGAWQCPRIPYSST
-34 RNFSVPYVLPSL
+34 RNFSIPYTLPSL
-46 DAGSPVQ
+46 DAGRPIQ

-60 STAPVAIFVAIR
+60 SDGPVAAFVAVR
-72 NRILLASPELHL
+72 NRILLVSPELRL
-84 LSVLVTG
+84 LSVLITG
-91 PVGSTECEICRL
+91 PVGSAECEICHL
-103 CPTTTDGPKDMDNI
+103 CPATTDGPEDTDNV

-138 CYQHQLEVQDGKVA
+138 CYQHQLEVRDGKVA

-157 CLYSAMGNSPASC
+157 CLYSAMGNSPAFC
-170 PDCVAS
+170 PDCVVS
-176 PLGTSATVVGTSY
+176 PLGTSATVVATSY
-189 ASFFYLGSTINSSVA
+189 ASVFYLGSTINSSVA
-204 AQYSPQSVSVRRLKG
+204 ARYSPQSVSIRRLKG
-219 TLDGFSD
+219 TLDGFSN

-232 VLPQYQD
+232 VLPQYRD
-239 NYTIHYVHSFTDG
+239 NYTIHYVHSFADG

-263 RPGSAA
+263 RPGSTA

-299 RRRRRRSGEDDA
+299 RRRRRSGEKDA
-311 TRDVAYNVLQAAHAA
+311 ERDIAYNVLQAAHAT
-326 RPGAR
+326 RPGAQ

-339 DTDTVLFGAFAESQP
+339 DTDTVLFGAFAESRP
-354 ESRVPQHNSAVCAFP
+354 ESRVPQENSAVCAFP
-369 LHLLNQ
+369 LRLLNQ
-375 AMEEGMEKCCGTGH
+375 AMEEGMKKCCGTGH

-413 PVTDTSCWNQ
+413 PVVNTRCWDQ
-423 PTLVPATS
+423 PTLIPAAS

-437 NGQLASVLLTS
+437 NGQLTGVLLTS
-448 IFVTALG
+448 LFVTAMG
-455 DVTVAHLGTVEGR
+455 DVTVAHLGTAEGR
-468 IFQMVLQ
+468 VFQMVLQ

-484 ANFSLGEPGPVRGAM
+484 SNFSLGEPGPVRGAM

-504 SLFFAASTKVWR
+504 SLFLTAGTKVWL

-543 WCGDGCTHRHECAGP
+543 WCGDGCRRRHECTGH

-566 VLTDFHPRSAPLQGW
+566 VLTDFHPRSAPLQGR

-589 IFRSHSNPDPHY
+589 TFRSHLDPDP
-601 SPPGTYRVAVGRR
+601 SRRPRGAYRVAVGRR
-614 GCTVLSGS
+614 GCTVL
-622 RNHRCAVVPG
+622 PG
-632 AGNSSREGSGA
+632 ESESY
-643 APQPTGD
+643 
-650 PLSPPRR
+650 R

-665 DFVNMLVC
+665 EFVDVLVC
-673 VLEPGGP
+673 ELEPGGP
-680 MAVGGPADVVLTV
+680 AALGGPADVVLTV
-693 EEPAGPSSFR
+693 EEPARPSGFR
-703 VQGSATLGG
+703 VYGSATLGG
-712 FVFVEPHVSDLHP
+712 FVFVEPHVSALHP

-732 GTHLWLRGTHIS
+732 GTHLSLRGKHLS
-744 AGSSWRVMVNGSECP
+744 AGSSWRVMVNGSECV
-759 LIGQPRQGEGAIQC
+759 LTGQPRQGNGTVQC
-773 TAPAASGLGAAWVAL
+773 TAPAAGGLGAARVAL

-793 EFPAPL
+793 AFPAPV
-799 PFQYRPDPFVSA
+799 PFQYRPDPTVSA

-817 YEGSMLTIIGTHLD
+817 YEGSLLTIIGTHLD
-831 SVYRAKIH
+831 SVYRAKIR
-839 FEASGVRTKVT
+839 FEAGGVTTQAT
-850 ECEGSQAPERLLCRS
+850 ECKNPLAPDRLLCHS

-870 ESNVEMMASGNLSV
+870 ESKVEVVLGNLSV
-884 LLDSATGR
+884 LLDGADGR
-892 WLFRLHYYPQPK
+892 WLFRLRYYSRPK
-904 VFPLEQEG
+904 IYPLEQEG
-912 APLRLKPG
+912 RRLRLKPG
-920 DDEIEVHQLGLDV
+920 DDEIEVHQLGLDA
-933 VASCMNITMM
+933 VATCMNITMT
-943 VGGRDCHPN
+943 VGGLDCHPN

-973 PVEVGIPRVGKPPGV
+973 PVE
-988 PHRIP
+988 
-993 TEPLLPQICVNGA
+993 ICVNGA
-1006 CEELGWV
+1006 CEALGWV
-1013 LPPATSL
+1013 LSPPTSL

-1031 VTFLLCCILAAVLL
+1031 ITFLVCCILAAVLF
-1045 RWRWRKR
+1045 RWRWKKR
-1052 GGMENLE
+1052 RGTENLE
-1059 LLVQPGRGNPPATTQ
+1059 LLAQPGRSDPPVTTQ

-1079 YREVLVLPTA
+1079 YREVLVLNTA
-1089 AGPGPVGPR
+1089 GTPGPVGPR
-1098 ARFTSAGA
+1098 AWVTSAGANGSAGA
-1106 GAGACAGAGMAG
+1106 GAAG
-1118 GGSPVPLLRA
+1118 GGSPMPLLRA

-1137 SELLEEVKDILI
+1137 PELLEEVKDILI
-1149 PEERLITHRHQVI
+1149 PEDRLVTHRHQVI

-1170 YHGTYTDPLLGDL
+1170 YHGTYRDPLLGDL
-1183 HCAIK
+1183 HCAVK
-1188 SLHRITDVEEV
+1188 SLHRITDLEEV

-1232 VVLPYMRHGDLRH
+1232 VVLPYMRHGDLRQ
-1245 FIRAQERVGGYPG
+1245 FIRTQER
-1258 AGGTSPKVASLTTP
+1258 
-1272 TLQSPTVK
+1272 SPTMK
-1280 DLIGFGLQVALG
+1280 ELIGFGLQVALG

-1329 VFGKEYYSIR
+1329 VFGKGYYSIQ

-1379 RGASPYPGVDPY
+1379 RGASPYAGVDPY
-1391 DMARYLLRG
+1391 DMAHYLLQG
-1400 RRLPQPC
+1400 RRLPQPS

-1429 SFTGLVGELEHVLAT
+1429 SFTGLVDELERVLAT
-1444 LEGKHYVNLA
+1444 LDGEHYVNLT
-1454 VTYVNLEHGPPFP
+1454 VTYTNLDWGPPFP
-1467 PAPPGQLPN
+1467 PAPPGQLPD
-1476 SKDEDE
+1476 SKDEDKH
-1482 DNKEEEEE
+1482 NEEEEE
-1490 EEEE
+1490 E